1 MAHTLAV
8 PLPERHLSC
17 PVFVDTGLMV
27 TRAGGRPAAA
37 PRSSSDAGADHV
49 HALIGEVNASVRE
62 AATVVP
68 LALELFRARGRA
80 GTAPPSRSVIA
91 VVQTTVVDK

>member
-8 PLPERHLSC
+8 PLPERHLRC

-27 TRAGGRPAAA
+27 TRAGAARRRRPARARM
-37 PRSSSDAGADHV
+37 PVPTTST
-49 HALIGEVNASVRE
+49 LIGEFNASVRE

-68 LALELFRARGRA
+68 LALELVRARGRA
-80 GTAPPSRSVIA
+80 GKAPPSRSVIA